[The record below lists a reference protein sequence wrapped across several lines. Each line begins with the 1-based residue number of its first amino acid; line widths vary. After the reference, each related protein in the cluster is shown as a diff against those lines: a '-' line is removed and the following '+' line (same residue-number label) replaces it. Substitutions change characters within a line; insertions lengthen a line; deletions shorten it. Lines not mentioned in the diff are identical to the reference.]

1 MSVYKSN
8 RKKNYPCLRCNE
20 HVKLNENAVK
30 CALCDLWVHQ
40 SCEYMSNE
48 TFKVLD
54 TQNEEMGQCFWSCR
68 SCQSYALKFDKRMCN
83 VEKRMQELEST
94 RIPNIENDLGV
105 VKKDIT
111 YLKETAEKLSTA
123 SKENEGANHSSVT
136 ATVLEEMKERESRR
150 LNLIIHNLAEPEAD
164 ITESQECILKDKE
177 SLQELLNVVEA
188 EVIVDNASRFVKR
201 LGRREEEDILPRPL
215 LVGFKSIEHCSAILD
230 KSPNLSQLD
239 EPWSSINIVRDLTK
253 TQRKEE
259 KKLREDAVRK
269 NSQLTEEEKGNW
281 DVEENEK

>member
-1 MSVYKSN
+1 
-8 RKKNYPCLRCNE
+8 
-20 HVKLNENAVK
+20 
-30 CALCDLWVHQ
+30 
-40 SCEYMSNE
+40 
-48 TFKVLD
+48 
-54 TQNEEMGQCFWSCR
+54 MGQFFWSCR
-68 SCQSYALKFDKRMCN
+68 SCQSYALKFDKRIRN
-83 VEKRMQELEST
+83 VEMRMQELEST

-123 SKENEGANHSSVT
+123 SNENEGANHSSVT
-136 ATVLEEMKERESRR
+136 ATVLEEMKEQESRR

-164 ITESQECILKDKE
+164 ITESQERILKDKE

-201 LGRREEEDILPRPL
+201 LGRREEQDILPRPL

-281 DVEENEK
+281 QWKVVGRRGE